1 MDSVSAGLGSGI
13 KDSIQNIKEYSDL
26 SNEALYYLQIKT
38 FLETADLDD
47 EEVNRFF
54 EKNKNEYR
62 LGVEVFKILESTY
75 IERQAILLAINFRNY
90 VKNKIDKTKFNQYTS
105 LIMKFDSHIFHL
117 IDEDLSYPNKKL
129 GIEYYRGVTLPEE
142 YLLDEFDES
151 YKVISAFIDFQVSDF
166 KELKNLGLI
175 DETFKDIENNYSGAI
190 KPRTIVKRSNLYL
203 EFYLDLYRY
212 LKNE

>member
-1 MDSVSAGLGSGI
+1 MDSISAGLGSGI

-90 VKNKIDKTKFNQYTS
+90 VKLVY
-105 LIMKFDSHIFHL
+105 
-117 IDEDLSYPNKKL
+117 
-129 GIEYYRGVTLPEE
+129 
-142 YLLDEFDES
+142 
-151 YKVISAFIDFQVSDF
+151 
-166 KELKNLGLI
+166 
-175 DETFKDIENNYSGAI
+175 
-190 KPRTIVKRSNLYL
+190 
-203 EFYLDLYRY
+203 
-212 LKNE
+212 